1 MVNLD
6 KEEKKVFLK
15 KQIKD
20 TNNNETFSNDIY
32 TNEVSP
38 LQYNNIFHKI
48 FATIM
53 FLIGG
58 ITFYYINHAF
68 ISTQVDDSSITI
80 RLIDFVIF
88 IILFFLLSEVWNIG
102 NKTELNI
109 KVLMQIKE
117 HIVGKINTGIGC
129 LVSLVLFV
137 LLVLIPFF
145 ISLFFLQDK
154 YLSGFIFYIP
164 VLIFNLLLPLSMFD
178 LNFNKKGI
186 EEVNIPDTYISNSF
200 IYKGN
205 QFRITS
211 IGNNVFKDCIN
222 LKHVEIPNTIT
233 KIKNNAFYGC
243 TSLENLVIPYC
254 VTKIGENAFAGVKNI
269 NISEA
274 QKTLANYPWG
284 AKKVNGEEP

>member
-1 MVNLD
+1 MINLD
-6 KEEKKVFLK
+6 KEEKKDFLK

-20 TNNNETFSNDIY
+20 TNNYETFSNDIY

-48 FATIM
+48 FATLM

-68 ISTQVDDSSITI
+68 ISAQVGDNSITI

-117 HIVGKINTGIGC
+117 HIVGKINIGIGC
-129 LVSLVLFV
+129 FVSLVLFV

-154 YLSGFIFYIP
+154 YLSGFIFYVP
-164 VLIFNLLLPLSMFD
+164 VLIFNLLLPLSMSD

-243 TSLENLVIPYC
+243 TSLENLVIPDN
-254 VTKIGENAFAGVKNI
+254 VTEIGKNAFYGVKNV
-269 NISEA
+269 NYKGYA
-274 QKTLANYPWG
+274 KKGYPWG
-284 AKKVNGEEP
+284 AESINGEKLSK